1 MTPNKK
7 VIASGISQEE
17 LNEQRDYA
25 QMVAVYLS
33 ARFSADRPSAFVR
46 TFGCQG
52 NVADGETIK
61 GLLESMGY
69 ALTEDID
76 TADFILYNTCA
87 VREHAQDR
95 VYGNVGA
102 LKPLKESRP
111 ELFIALCGCMMQQD
125 HVVAKIK
132 KSYPF
137 VNLVFG
143 THVIH
148 KLPELVYRALCGSRR
163 VYETTCSDSRIA
175 EDLPVH
181 RDSGFKAWLP
191 VMYGCNNY
199 CSYCVVPYVRGRE
212 RSRDPERVLAQAAE
226 LVAAGYKEITL
237 LGQNVNSY
245 GNDLEGDYNFS
256 RLLRGINALD
266 GEFIIR
272 FMTSHPKD
280 CTPELLETM
289 AACDKTARH
298 LHLPFQSGN
307 NRVLERMNRG
317 YTRERYEELIA
328 YARKVM
334 PDISLTSDVIVGF
347 PGETYEEFCDT
358 LTLVRRVRFTSLF
371 TFIYSPREGTAAWSF
386 EDTIPRQD
394 KARWFKE
401 LTNLQEHIAAERTAS
416 MCGKVFRVLCEEPAP
431 NNSGNLIGRTQGNV
445 IIEFPAP
452 MQYIGQFVSVKVTQA
467 QTWKLKGELVG
478 EPVTAR

>member
-1 MTPNKK
+1 
-7 VIASGISQEE
+7 
-17 LNEQRDYA
+17 
-25 QMVAVYLS
+25 
-33 ARFSADRPSAFVR
+33 VR

-143 THVIH
+143 THVFH
-148 KLPELVYRALCGSRR
+148 KLQELVYRALCGSRR

-226 LVAAGYKEITL
+226 LVAAVTK
-237 LGQNVNSY
+237 
-245 GNDLEGDYNFS
+245 
-256 RLLRGINALD
+256 RL
-266 GEFIIR
+266 
-272 FMTSHPKD
+272 P
-280 CTPELLETM
+280 C
-289 AACDKTARH
+289 
-298 LHLPFQSGN
+298 SGK
-307 NRVLERMNRG
+307 M
-317 YTRERYEELIA
+317 
-328 YARKVM
+328 
-334 PDISLTSDVIVGF
+334 
-347 PGETYEEFCDT
+347 
-358 LTLVRRVRFTSLF
+358 
-371 TFIYSPREGTAAWSF
+371 
-386 EDTIPRQD
+386 
-394 KARWFKE
+394 
-401 LTNLQEHIAAERTAS
+401 
-416 MCGKVFRVLCEEPAP
+416 
-431 NNSGNLIGRTQGNV
+431 
-445 IIEFPAP
+445 
-452 MQYIGQFVSVKVTQA
+452 
-467 QTWKLKGELVG
+467 
-478 EPVTAR
+478 